1 MIWMSGDVFSAFKSA
16 VFSHVVVLAAKN
28 VTTGKEF
35 PASKPACTQNKT
47 GHNQFIFISE
57 KQSIKIS

>member
-1 MIWMSGDVFSAFKSA
+1 MKSGDLFSSFQTGVFM
-16 VFSHVVVLAAKN
+16 HVVVLAAKN